1 MRAMSEKLALSS
13 QTYVVYRV
21 THQVDFLWILDKE
34 EQSEILFLL
43 TTGNQDRMWIELRLG
58 AVIHKGIEYS

>member
-58 AVIHKGIEYS
+58 AVIHKDS